1 MMLYGGKLKTRYPA
15 CTVVKIVPEIN
26 SGERVSETGC
36 IGQAIRSLVR
46 ESCVEWITVL
56 QGLVLPL
63 LPTLLLVFLLTL
75 HELRISS
82 LGHR

>member
-75 HELRISS
+75 TN
-82 LGHR
+82 